1 MSAAREFHE
10 KCKTVFY
17 IEMEWI
23 HKQLL
28 KLKLYAMFIAW
39 TKVCV
44 LPGFSPLPIYT
55 VATFF
60 FKEIGKETL
69 VNKASSL
76 AYNFMLAIF
85 PAIIFLFTLIPY
97 IPKRIG
103 FQEQLMSLL
112 ALILPHNAY
121 FAFESTI
128 NEIVNIQNGNLL
140 SIGFILSLFFAT
152 NGVHKLMIAFNKS
165 SLIVETRTWLKQRLV
180 AIILTIIIS
189 FSVIVCIAA
198 MAISEILLNYIE
210 EELHYTGNLTSY
222 VIQLTSWT
230 LLGTLYFITVSI
242 LYRYGPA
249 HAKKWKFFS
258 AGSWLATILAFLT
271 IWGFSYYIN
280 HFNSYN
286 KLYGSIGTLIV
297 MMIWLYLNS
306 LILLVGFELNASVD
320 LSKRS
325 VKIIRPNFNIFKK
338 PLPVENKLEKS

>member
-1 MSAAREFHE
+1 MD
-10 KCKTVFY
+10 
-17 IEMEWI
+17 WI

-28 KLKLYAMFIAW
+28 KLKLYAMLIAW

-44 LPGFSPLPIYT
+44 LPGFSPLPIYM

-76 AYNFMLAIF
+76 SYNFMLAIF

-97 IPKRIG
+97 IPKSIG

-112 ALILPHNAY
+112 ALILPNNA
-121 FAFESTI
+121 FIAFESTI
-128 NEIVNIQNGNLL
+128 NEIVNIQNGSLL
-140 SIGFILSLFFAT
+140 SIGFFLSLFFAT

-165 SLIVETRTWLKQRLV
+165 SLIIETRTWLKQRLV
-180 AIILTIIIS
+180 AIILTVIIA
-189 FSVIVCIAA
+189 FSVIICIAA
-198 MAISEILLNYIE
+198 MAIGEILLTYIKD
-210 EELHYTGNLTSY
+210 ELHYEGNLTY
-222 VIQLTSWT
+222 YAIELTRWT
-230 LLGTLYFITVSI
+230 LLGTLYFVTVSV

-258 AGSWLATILAFLT
+258 AGSWLATILAFFT
-271 IWGFSYYIN
+271 IWGFSFYIN
-280 HFNSYN
+280 NFNSYN

-297 MMIWLYLNS
+297 IMIWLYLNS

>member
-1 MSAAREFHE
+1 MN
-10 KCKTVFY
+10 
-17 IEMEWI
+17 WL

-28 KLKLYAMFIAW
+28 KLKPYSLFIEW

-60 FKEIGKETL
+60 FKEIGKDTL

-103 FQEQLMSLL
+103 FQDQLMSLI
-112 ALILPHNAY
+112 ALVLPNNAY
-121 FAFESTI
+121 LAFETTL
-128 NEIVNIQNGNLL
+128 NEIINIQNGSLL
-140 SIGFILSLFFAT
+140 SLGFVLSLFFAT
-152 NGVHKLMIAFNKS
+152 NGVHNLMKAFNKS
-165 SLIVETRTWLKQRLV
+165 SLIVETRTWLKQRLI
-180 AIILTIIIS
+180 AIILTLIIA
-189 FSVIVCIAA
+189 FSVIICIAA
-198 MAISEILLNYIE
+198 MAIGELLLNYINN
-210 EELHYTGNLTSY
+210 ELHLKGNLSY
-222 VIQLTSWT
+222 YAIQFTRWA
-230 LLGTLYFITVSI
+230 LLGILYFITISI

-249 HAKKWKFFS
+249 HTKKWNFFS

-271 IWGFSYYIN
+271 MWGFSFYIN

-286 KLYGSIGTLIV
+286 KVYGSIGTLIV
-297 MMIWLYLNS
+297 IMIWLYLNS
-306 LILLVGFELNASVD
+306 LILLIGFELNASVD

-325 VKIIRPNFNIFKK
+325 VKIIRPNFNLFKK
-338 PLPVENKLEKS
+338 SEPADETLNKT